1 MQDETVS
8 PGTAETPIAPPQPA
22 EDPAHPDPDPDSPR
36 EDAKAPR
43 PTPGSA
49 ESGGLDES

>member
-1 MQDETVS
+1 LTDDTVS
-8 PGTAETPIAPPQPA
+8 PGTPETPIAPPQPA
-22 EDPAHPDPDPDSPR
+22 EDPAHPDPDPDSER
-36 EDAKAPR
+36 EDLSTSR